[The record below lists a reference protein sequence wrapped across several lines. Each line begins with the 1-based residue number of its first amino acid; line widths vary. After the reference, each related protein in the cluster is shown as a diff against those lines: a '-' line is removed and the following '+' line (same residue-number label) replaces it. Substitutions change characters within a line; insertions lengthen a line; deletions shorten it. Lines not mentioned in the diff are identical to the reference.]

1 MKPSF
6 EANPDVE
13 KCVEYLMRHDRVSY
27 NELSAHLGRKINGRD
42 RYILIAARRRLE
54 RKGILFVVE
63 WGVGLV
69 RATNRQVAR
78 LSTDVPIGR
87 IRRIAH
93 KAKKREVH
101 VNVQGLSEDERLA
114 FYVGRVVVNAIGKS
128 TLKSFRSQIK
138 SEIEKHDNEP
148 ITLSQVA
155 ALRRHRM

>member
-13 KCVEYLMRHDRVSY
+13 QCVEYLMRHDRVSY

-69 RATNRQVAR
+69 RATNRQVA
-78 LSTDVPIGR
+78 
-87 IRRIAH
+87 
-93 KAKKREVH
+93 
-101 VNVQGLSEDERLA
+101 
-114 FYVGRVVVNAIGKS
+114 
-128 TLKSFRSQIK
+128 
-138 SEIEKHDNEP
+138 
-148 ITLSQVA
+148 
-155 ALRRHRM
+155 